1 MSPELAAIRK
11 SNMETTINQAIFVGI
26 DVGSEYFDTAW
37 TGSSK
42 VVRHPN
48 TLVGIGRL
56 SRQLAKLNPAL
67 VVMEAT
73 GNYHLPLAK
82 YLHQKAHLKVA
93 VANPGRV
100 RNFARSTGASAK
112 TDALDARVL
121 VRYAEAMKPQPWK
134 PKEESVEELGA
145 LNTRRRQLVDM
156 LATEKTRLKG
166 GLRRSAQLSVERLI
180 RYLEK
185 ELCVLEDQIREFTAS
200 RPELK
205 EKSDLLQSVAGVG
218 PVLAT
223 TLLAEM
229 PELGEVDSRQAASL
243 AGVAPFNHDS
253 GKLKGRRSIWGGRA
267 HLRRVLYMSALSAV
281 TYNSA
286 MKRHYEG
293 LVARGK
299 AKKVA
304 LVACMRKLLIW
315 LNAMIRDRKPWNPAF
330 EALT

>member
-1 MSPELAAIRK
+1 
-11 SNMETTINQAIFVGI
+11 METLATQPVFVGI
-26 DVGSEYFDTAW
+26 DVGSEFLDAAW
-37 TGSSK
+37 TGSGQ

-48 TLVGIGRL
+48 TPAGISRL
-56 SRQLAKLNPAL
+56 GRQLAKLNPAI

-82 YLHQKAHLKVA
+82 HLHQKAQLKVA

-121 VRYAEAMKPQPWK
+121 VHYAEAVQPRPWK
-134 PKEESVEELGA
+134 PKEDAVEELGA
-145 LNTRRRQLVDM
+145 LNARRQQLVDM
-156 LATEKTRLKG
+156 LVVEKTRLKG
-166 GLRRSAQLSVERLI
+166 GLRRSSQVSVERHI

-185 ELCVLEDQIREFTAS
+185 ELGALEDEIREFTAS
-200 RPELK
+200 NADMK

-229 PELGEVDSRQAASL
+229 PELGEVDSRQIAAL

-253 GKLKGRRSIWGGRA
+253 GKMKGHRGIWGGRA

-281 TYNSA
+281 AYNST

-315 LNAMIRDRKPWNPAF
+315 LNAMIRDRKPWNPAL
-330 EALT
+330 EPLT

>member
-1 MSPELAAIRK
+1 MEILA
-11 SNMETTINQAIFVGI
+11 TQPVFVGI
-26 DVGSEYFDTAW
+26 DVGSEFLDAAW
-37 TGSSK
+37 TGSGQ

-48 TLVGIGRL
+48 TPAGISRL
-56 SRQLAKLNPAL
+56 GRQLAKLNPAII
-67 VVMEAT
+67 VMEAT

-82 YLHQKAHLKVA
+82 HLHQKAQLKVA

-121 VRYAEAMKPQPWK
+121 VHYAEAVQPRPWK
-134 PKEESVEELGA
+134 PKEEAVEELGA
-145 LNTRRRQLVDM
+145 LNARRQQLVDM
-156 LATEKTRLKG
+156 LVVEKTRLKG
-166 GLRRSAQLSVERLI
+166 GLRRSSQVSVERHI

-185 ELCVLEDQIREFTAS
+185 ELGALENEIREFTAS
-200 RPELK
+200 NADMK

-229 PELGEVDSRQAASL
+229 PELGEVDSRQIAAL

-253 GKLKGRRSIWGGRA
+253 GKMKGHRGIWGGRA

-281 TYNSA
+281 AYNST
-286 MKRHYEG
+286 MKRHYEA

-315 LNAMIRDRKPWNPAF
+315 LNAMIRDRKPWNPAS

>member
-1 MSPELAAIRK
+1 
-11 SNMETTINQAIFVGI
+11 METLANHPVFVGI
-26 DVGSEYFDTAW
+26 DIGSEYLDTAW
-37 TGSSK
+37 TGSK
-42 VVRHPN
+42 QVLRHPN
-48 TLVGIGRL
+48 TPAGISRL
-56 SRQLAKLNPAL
+56 GRQLAKLNPNL

-82 YLHQKAHLKVA
+82 HLHQKAQLKVA

-121 VRYAEAMKPQPWK
+121 VHYAEAMKPQPWK
-134 PKEESVEELGA
+134 PKEEAVEELGA
-145 LNTRRRQLVDM
+145 LNARRQQLVDM
-156 LATEKTRLKG
+156 LVVEKTRLKS
-166 GLRRSAQLSVERLI
+166 GLRRSAAVSVERHI

-185 ELCVLEDQIREFTAS
+185 ELGALEEEIRDFTAS
-200 RPELK
+200 KTDLK

-223 TLLAEM
+223 TLLTEM
-229 PELGEVDSRQAASL
+229 PELGELDSRQVASL

-253 GKLKGRRSIWGGRA
+253 GKMKGRRGIWGGRA
-267 HLRRVLYMSALSAV
+267 HLRRVLYMSTLSAV
-281 TYNSA
+281 VYNST

-315 LNAMIRDRKPWNPAF
+315 LNAMLRDRKPWNPAM
-330 EALT
+330 EPLT

>member
-1 MSPELAAIRK
+1 
-11 SNMETTINQAIFVGI
+11 MEPLSTQPIFAGI
-26 DVGSEYFDTAW
+26 DVGSEYLDTAW
-37 TGSSK
+37 TGSK
-42 VVRHPN
+42 QVLRHPN
-48 TLVGIGRL
+48 TPAGINRL
-56 SRQLAKLNPAL
+56 SRQLAKLNPSL

-82 YLHQKAHLKVA
+82 HLHQKAQLKVA

-121 VRYAEAMKPQPWK
+121 VHYAEAMKPQPWK
-134 PKEESVEELGA
+134 PKEEAVEELGA
-145 LNTRRRQLVDM
+145 LNARRQQLVDM
-156 LATEKTRLKG
+156 LVVEKTRLKS
-166 GLRRSAQLSVERLI
+166 GLRRSAQVSVERHI
-180 RYLEK
+180 KYLEK
-185 ELCVLEDQIREFTAS
+185 ELGALEEEIREFTAS
-200 RPELK
+200 KPELK

-223 TLLAEM
+223 TLLTEM
-229 PELGEVDSRQAASL
+229 PELGELDSRQVASL
-243 AGVAPFNHDS
+243 GGVAPFNHDS
-253 GKLKGRRSIWGGRA
+253 GKMKGRRGIWGGRA
-267 HLRRVLYMSALSAV
+267 NLRRVLYMSALSAV
-281 TYNSA
+281 AYNST

-315 LNAMIRDRKPWNPAF
+315 LNAMLRDRKPWNPAL
-330 EALT
+330 EPLT

>member
-1 MSPELAAIRK
+1 
-11 SNMETTINQAIFVGI
+11 METLSQQPIFVGI
-26 DVGSEYFDTAW
+26 DVGSEYLDTAW
-37 TGSSK
+37 TGSGQ
-42 VVRHPN
+42 VLRHPN
-48 TLVGIGRL
+48 TPAGIGRL
-56 SRQLAKLNPAL
+56 GRQLAKMNPSL

-82 YLHQKAHLKVA
+82 HLHRKAHLKVA

-100 RNFARSTGASAK
+100 RNFARSSGASAK
-112 TDALDARVL
+112 TDALDARLL
-121 VRYAEAMKPQPWK
+121 VHYAEAMKPQPWK
-134 PKEESVEELGA
+134 PKEEAVEELGA
-145 LNTRRRQLVDM
+145 LNARRQQLVDM
-156 LATEKTRLKG
+156 LVVEKTRLKG
-166 GLRRSAQLSVERLI
+166 GLRRSAQVSVERHI

-185 ELCVLEDQIREFTAS
+185 ELGALEDDIREFTAS
-200 RPELK
+200 NANLK

-223 TLLAEM
+223 TLLTEM
-229 PELGEVDSRQAASL
+229 PELGELDSRQVASL

-253 GKLKGRRSIWGGRA
+253 GKMKGRRGIRGGRA

-281 TYNSA
+281 AYNTT

-315 LNAMIRDRKPWNPAF
+315 LNAMLRDRKPWNPTI
-330 EALT
+330 EPLT